1 MDAPEKLDAHQANPD
16 PTNRQLAST
25 ATLNPLDA
33 FWHLSNFFLPA
44 WAVAA
49 LMAAGVKLLWRR
61 ELKALAWRRL
71 TVWGGW
77 GGSLALILA
86 LVLLGRDGK
95 MLGYGLML
103 LGISLPQCILSFR
116 PGR

>member
-1 MDAPEKLDAHQANPD
+1 MNV
-16 PTNRQLAST
+16 
-25 ATLNPLDA
+25 LDA

-49 LMAAGVKLLWRR
+49 LMAGGAKLLWRR

-77 GGSLALILA
+77 GGSAGLILA